1 MPVDP
6 QAQAVLDRAAAAG
19 LPPLHTITPEEAR
32 ANFALQA
39 REAGPEVGK
48 VEDRNIPGPAG
59 GLDVRIYHPEGPGP
73 FGVLVWFHG
82 GGWVLGDLDS
92 TDCSCRHMTNRAG
105 CVVVSVDYRLAPET
119 KFPGNLEDCLAAT
132 EWVAAN
138 AASLNV
144 DVGRIAV
151 GGASAGGNLAGGLAL
166 MARGRGGPSI
176 VHQLLVYPV
185 VGRDFDTES
194 HMQCAEGFGLTRA
207 SMMWFWQHYLATDAD
222 GANPYAAMDQAQDL
236 SGLPPALVIT
246 AEYDPLRDEG
256 ERYARRLEEAGT
268 PVVCTR
274 YDGMTHGFFSS
285 PKALDKGDAAI
296 DEASAA
302 LRAVFGG

>member
-6 QAQAVLDRAAAAG
+6 QAQAVLDRGAAAG
-19 LPPLHTITPEEAR
+19 LPPLHTLTPEQAR
-32 ANFALQA
+32 ANFALQT
-39 REAGPEVGK
+39 REVGPEVGK

-59 GLDVRIYHPEGPGP
+59 DIGVRVYHPEGPGP
-73 FGVLVWFHG
+73 FGVLVWLHG

-119 KFPGNLEDCLAAT
+119 KFPGNLEDCYAAT
-132 EWVAAN
+132 EWVVTN
-138 AASLNV
+138 AVSLNV
-144 DVGRIAV
+144 NPDKIAV
-151 GGASAGGNLAGGLAL
+151 GGASAGANLAGGLAL
-166 MARGRGGPSI
+166 MARDKGGPGL

-194 HMQCAEGFGLTRA
+194 HLQNAEGFGLTRA
-207 SMMWFWQHYLATDAD
+207 SMMWFWDHYIASDAD
-222 GANPYAAMDQAQDL
+222 GANPYAALDQAKDL

-246 AEYDPLRDEG
+246 AEYDPLRTEG
-256 ERYARRLEEAGT
+256 ESYARMLDEAGI
-268 PVVCTR
+268 PVTSTR

-285 PKALDKGDAAI
+285 PKTLDKGDQAI

-302 LRAVFGG
+302 LRAAFGS